1 MDMVMNWLKSI
12 DQIIFNQID
21 LFKNTKY
28 YEQFM
33 DFMNQLSDDQQRLV
47 TYVISAIFILGP
59 LLVVGIIG
67 LNTYTLKSNLNTKK
81 EIQATTYKFI
91 NQADRLQS
99 LQQTILGPRAP
110 GSQNELKAS
119 LNAFNIDPNKL
130 SVDNFKQESSHNSP
144 QIKQISADIIYKQLV
159 LSDFVDLVKKL
170 ITINKVR
177 ISAIEINRD
186 DSEKLLSGRINIL
199 QYAKK

>member
-1 MDMVMNWLKSI
+1 MNMIMNWLKAI

-33 DFMNQLSDDQQRLV
+33 DYMNQLNYEHQRLV
-47 TYVISAIFILGP
+47 TYLISGVFIFGP
-59 LLVVGIIG
+59 LLIVGIMGI
-67 LNTYTLKSNLNTKK
+67 NTYSLKSNINTKK
-81 EIQATTYKFI
+81 EIQASTYKFI
-91 NQADRLQS
+91 NQTDRLQS

-110 GSQNELKAS
+110 GNQNELKVS

-130 SVDNFKQESSHNSP
+130 SVDNFRQESSHNSP
-144 QIKQISADIIYKQLV
+144 QIKQISAEIIYKKLV

-186 DSEKLLSGRINIL
+186 DSEKLLSGKINIL

>member
-1 MDMVMNWLKSI
+1 MNTMMNWLKAI

-33 DFMNQLSDDQQRLV
+33 DYMNQLNYEHQRLV
-47 TYVISAIFILGP
+47 TYLISAVFIFGP
-59 LLVVGIIG
+59 LLIVGIMG
-67 LNTYTLKSNLNTKK
+67 LNTYGLKSNLNTKK
-81 EIQATTYKFI
+81 EIQASTYKFI

-110 GSQNELKAS
+110 GNQNELKAS
-119 LNAFNIDPNKL
+119 LIAFNIDPNKL
-130 SVDNFKQESSHNSP
+130 SVDNFKQESSNNSP
-144 QIKQISADIIYKQLV
+144 QIKQISAEIIYKKLV

-186 DSEKLLSGRINIL
+186 DSEKLLSGKINIL
-199 QYAKK
+199 QYTKK